1 LKSTLQGFGRPTEFT
16 KNRNLR
22 KTHRQEIFIEEI
34 HMEPIDL
41 RSDTVTKPTPEMRE
55 AMAEAEVGDDVY
67 RDDPTVNRL
76 EELAAGMMGKDAS
89 IFVPSGTMGNLIAL
103 LVHCRRGDE
112 VIVGNQSHIYLNEAG
127 GMSAL
132 GGIQPCPVPN
142 QKDGTLLLDDLLAS
156 IRTEDVHH
164 PITRLICLENTQN
177 ICGGVPLTP
186 EYTHQVGKLA
196 QQNGLLLHVDG
207 ARIFNAAVSQNVSVQ
222 DLVKPADSV
231 MFCLS
236 KGLAA
241 PVGSILAGSQKFIAR
256 ARHIRKMLGGGMR
269 QVGILA
275 AAGIIS
281 LEKMTAR
288 LADDHARAKNLAD
301 GLRNIAG
308 LAVDPGSP
316 HTNMVYLNLMDGIR
330 DGAPQISEKMKR
342 YGILLDAENTRRFR
356 LVTHYWI
363 DDVAVERTITAF
375 HQVLNYRFQ

>member
-1 LKSTLQGFGRPTEFT
+1 
-16 KNRNLR
+16 
-22 KTHRQEIFIEEI
+22 
-34 HMEPIDL
+34 MEYIDL

-76 EELAAGMMGKDAS
+76 EELAAGMLGKEAAL
-89 IFVPSGTMGNLIAL
+89 FVPSGTMGNLLAL
-103 LVHCRRGDE
+103 LVHCQRGEE

-132 GGIQPCPVPN
+132 GGIQPCPVQN
-142 QKDGTLLLDDLLAS
+142 QPDGTLALGDILAS

-186 EYTHQVGKLA
+186 DYTRQVGELA
-196 QQNGLLLHVDG
+196 RQNDLALHIDG
-207 ARIFNAAVSQNVSVQ
+207 ARIFNAAVAQ
-222 DLVKPADSV
+222 DLPVKDLVEPADSV

-241 PVGSILAGSQKFIAR
+241 PIGSMLVGTDKFIKR
-256 ARHIRKMLGGGMR
+256 ARHLRKMLGGGMR
-269 QVGILA
+269 QVGIVA

-281 LEKMTAR
+281 LEKMTKR
-288 LADDHARAKNLAD
+288 LNDDHVRAKKLAE
-301 GLRNIAG
+301 GLRGIKG
-308 LAVDPGSP
+308 LIVDQNSP
-316 HTNMVYLNLMDGIR
+316 YTNMVYLNLSEEVQTN
-330 DGAPQISEKMKR
+330 AQQITQKMKDL
-342 YGILLDAENTRRFR
+342 GVLVDPENARRFR

-363 DDVAVERTITAF
+363 DDSAVERTLVAF
-375 HQVLNYRFQ
+375 QKALN

>member
-1 LKSTLQGFGRPTEFT
+1 
-16 KNRNLR
+16 
-22 KTHRQEIFIEEI
+22 
-34 HMEPIDL
+34 MEYIDL

-76 EELAAGMMGKDAS
+76 EDLAAGMLGKEAAL
-89 IFVPSGTMGNLIAL
+89 FVPSGTMGNLLAL
-103 LVHCRRGDE
+103 LVHCQRGEE

-132 GGIQPCPVPN
+132 GGIQPCPVQN
-142 QKDGTLLLDDLLAS
+142 QPDGTLALEDIRAS

-186 EYTHQVGKLA
+186 DYIHQVGELA
-196 QQNGLLLHVDG
+196 RQNDLALHIDG
-207 ARIFNAAVSQNVSVQ
+207 ARIFNAAVAQNLPVK
-222 DLVKPADSV
+222 DLVEPADSV

-241 PVGSILAGSQKFIAR
+241 PLGSMLVGTDKFIKR
-256 ARHIRKMLGGGMR
+256 ARHLRKMLGGGMR
-269 QVGILA
+269 QVGIVA

-281 LEKMTAR
+281 LEKMTKR
-288 LADDHARAKNLAD
+288 LNDDHVRAKKLAE
-301 GLRNIAG
+301 GLRGVQG
-308 LAVDPGSP
+308 LIVDQNSP
-316 HTNMVYLNLMDGIR
+316 YTNMVYLNLSEEVQTD
-330 DGAPQISEKMKR
+330 AQQITQKMKDF
-342 YGILLDAENTRRFR
+342 GVLVDPENTRRFR

-363 DDVAVERTITAF
+363 DDSAVERTVAAF
-375 HQVLNYRFQ
+375 QKGLN